1 MALDNETKTP
11 VVEAEEKT
19 TTKVPEVEV
28 VEDVEK
34 IKTEKEPQVEQK
46 VVLPMDDVNNI
57 NKTKEDMAE
66 AVAEIIEKKVD
77 ELVVAKEAVPD
88 VAETKQDEP
97 KVIDEP
103 IGNEKLPIPA
113 DEIAMKNEA
122 ENIEKQEKDEPL
134 KTEEPAMDVKK
145 DDEATKD
152 DKTVEAFEIKDNGG
166 YETAKENADPEKP
179 GLDLVK
185 TESKEEKTVDEA
197 KLTDSD
203 SKGEK
208 TSPRQSISLMGKVKK
223 SFMKAKK
230 AITGKNTTSTSTST
244 STNTSTKTPETKEEE
259 KA

>member
-11 VVEAEEKT
+11 AVEAEEKT
-19 TTKVPEVEV
+19 TTKVPAVEV

-34 IKTEKEPQVEQK
+34 IKTEKEPEKIEEQK
-46 VVLPMDDVNNI
+46 VVLPKEDVNNI
-57 NKTKEDMAE
+57 NKTKEDMAD

-88 VAETKQDEP
+88 VAEKNQDEP
-97 KVIDEP
+97 NVIDEP
-103 IGNEKLPIPA
+103 ISYEKLPVPA

-122 ENIEKQEKDEPL
+122 EINEKQEKVEPL
-134 KTEEPAMDVKK
+134 KIEEPAMDVKN

-152 DKTVEAFEIKDNGG
+152 DKTVVAFEIKDNGG
-166 YETAKENADPEKP
+166 YETAKETADPEKP
-179 GLDLVK
+179 APEHVK
-185 TESKEEKTVDEA
+185 TESKEEKTVDET

-203 SKGEK
+203 SKEEK
-208 TSPRQSISLMGKVKK
+208 MSPRQSISLMGKVKK

-230 AITGKNTTSTSTST
+230 AITGKNNTSTS
-244 STNTSTKTPETKEEE
+244 TSTKTPETKEEE